1 MKMKLLCLISSVLL
15 LLLLPPPLLGTAVE
29 KPRMAV
35 VMSKTSFEKSWEV
48 TQMSGHGW
56 VGVANLAGI
65 PYDTLFLEDVAAGQT
80 LVPYFLMVLA
90 QCTAV
95 EPDTVERLT
104 PILRKYLARGGNLII
119 DGRLAA
125 FTKDGRT
132 QSPES
137 LRALL
142 GVSAS
147 GLKGD
152 STFRIQ
158 VASCDHPITQPFE
171 KSQYLSQPMARGLEI
186 QQFSTGGNVLL
197 VSTNTRE
204 TFPFLSCRDSG
215 KNRLVLLSDATTL
228 AGATSIFRN
237 EAPNGFF
244 ANQVVNALVRSV
256 QWALYGDLRGPFPA
270 PQFSNANLAAI
281 IRLDADLT
289 KNLDYQKQ
297 AFSFLFNT
305 ARDSGVVSL
314 YCWVSDEG
322 KKAGWKELAVLGQQ
336 LEDLGGQIGTHSKFH
351 RIRSSM
357 GAEKYKEEL
366 DGSIGEIETNMASNG
381 ARIGNVDL
389 FINPGDTII
398 NSDYEELA
406 KRFQLVMT
414 HGFEQDTPIGFGV
427 MNWFTGN
434 HKGLV
439 VLDDTPSPDWQWF
452 YETSWSYTTAQ
463 ITNYQE
469 ATFDHLFNNVGR
481 GYIYNQMW
489 HDYGI
494 SSMPLRR
501 PKNTQEQPDK
511 PFRIGNS
518 SNIAMYEALKSKF
531 ATYPIYCPEPYE
543 VVEKLRAMASWDYSW
558 AQNDQGLEITLDL
571 SGLPRPSTAD
581 FVGGMGLRIENTA
594 DLIQSVFVNGQ
605 PHDAFSNQV
614 VILPNL
620 KPAKNQIRVT
630 LSASGTTEPH
640 LTNVSSRMP
649 FVHRTGKRMEFQLLT
664 KSKARF
670 ALQLPAPGLVLH
682 ADWQEYNRK
691 GDGQL
696 AGYVNSDRTVELVPL
711 TEPGFALATATIP
724 INKVKSQADAVILS
738 LGKGSQPERELVF
751 TSDRKVKEVRFNGQ
765 PLQST
770 ISGSKYRLSLP
781 EYRVPA
787 SLEIHW

>member
-1 MKMKLLCLISSVLL
+1 MKVKLFCLISSVLFL
-15 LLLLPPPLLGTAVE
+15 LVLLPPLLGTAVE

-35 VMSKTSFEKSWEV
+35 VMSKTSFDKSWEA

-65 PYDTLFLEDVAAGQT
+65 PYDTLFLEDVAAGQS
-80 LVPYFLMVLA
+80 LSPYSLMVLA

-95 EPDTVERLT
+95 EADTAERLT
-104 PILRKYLARGGNLII
+104 PTLQKYLARGGHLII
-119 DGRLAA
+119 DGPLAA
-125 FTKDGRT
+125 FTKDGQPQT
-132 QSPES
+132 PEA
-137 LRALL
+137 LWGLL

-147 GLKGD
+147 GSKGD

-158 VASCDHPITQPFE
+158 VASCDHPITQLFE

-186 QQFSTGGNVLL
+186 QQFSADGKNLL
-197 VSTNTRE
+197 VSTNGRE

-215 KNRLVLLSDATTL
+215 KSRLVLFSGATTF

-237 EAPNGFF
+237 DAPNGFF

-297 AFSFLFNT
+297 AFQFLFNT
-305 ARDSGVVSL
+305 ARESGVVSL
-314 YCWVSDEG
+314 YCLVSDDG

-351 RIRSSM
+351 RIRSAM
-357 GAEKYKEEL
+357 GPEKYKEEL
-366 DGSIGEIETNMASNG
+366 DGSIEEIEKNMASNG
-381 ARIGNVDL
+381 ARIGRVDL

-427 MNWFTGN
+427 MSWFTGN
-434 HKGLV
+434 HRELV
-439 VLDDTPSPDWQWF
+439 VLDDTPHPDWQWF

-469 ATFDHLFNNVGR
+469 AIFDHLFNHIGR

-501 PKNTQEQPDK
+501 SKNEPAQPDK
-511 PFRIGNS
+511 PFRIANS
-518 SNIAMYEALKSKF
+518 SNIALYEALKSKF

-543 VVEKLRAMASWDYSW
+543 VAEKLRAMAGWDYSW
-558 AQNDQGLEITLDL
+558 EQGDKSLDITFDL
-571 SGLPRPSTAD
+571 SGLPRPGTTD
-581 FVGGMGLRIENTA
+581 FVGGMGIRIENTA
-594 DLIQSVFVNGQ
+594 HLIQSVFINGK
-605 PHDAFSNQV
+605 PHDAFSDRV
-614 VILPNL
+614 VILPNFQ
-620 KPAKNQIRVT
+620 PAKNRIRVT
-630 LSASGTTEPH
+630 LSSSGTTAPH
-640 LTNVSSRMP
+640 LTYVSSRMP
-649 FVHRTGKRMEFQLLT
+649 FVHRMGNGMKFRLLT

-670 ALQLPAPGLVLH
+670 TLQLPASGLVLH
-682 ADWQEYNRK
+682 TDWQEYNRK
-691 GDGQL
+691 GDGRL
-696 AGYVNSDRTVELVPL
+696 TGYVTSDRTVEYVPL
-711 TEPGFALATATIP
+711 AEPGLALTAATLP
-724 INKVKSQADAVILS
+724 INTVKSRANTLILS
-738 LGKGSQPERELVF
+738 LGNGGQAERELVF
-751 TSDRKVKEVRFNGQ
+751 TSERKAMEARFNGQ
-765 PLQST
+765 PLRPE
-770 ISGSKYRLSLP
+770 ISGSRYRVVLP
-781 EYRVPA
+781 EYQAPA